1 MKILDIA
8 LRIVIE
14 QIVMKESSKALIKE
28 LKEERYFKELYK
40 NNTIDMND
48 YFSYSGKHEV
58 NNKLVYLTPK
68 YRIKKI
74 KNK

>member
-1 MKILDIA
+1 
-8 LRIVIE
+8 
-14 QIVMKESSKALIKE
+14 MKESSKALIKQ

-48 YFSYSGKHEV
+48 YFLYSGKHEV